1 MRNPWTLNDLK
12 NSPVAKLNEH
22 LFTETK
28 VKKKSKYN
36 NVKVEFDGYTFDSI
50 RERNYYVLLRARETA
65 GEITELR
72 LQVGYELNEGGSHS
86 LKYYADFTYLENGE
100 LKTVDVKGFRTAVYK
115 KKRKLMK
122 EVHGIEIIEVK

>member
-50 RERNYYVLLRARETA
+50 RERNYYVLLRARETE

-86 LKYYADFTYLENGE
+86 LKYFADFVYVESGKE
-100 LKTVDVKGFRTAVYK
+100 YVIDVKGFRTATYRK
-115 KKRKLMK
+115 KKKLMK
-122 EVHGIEIIEVK
+122 QVYGIEIIEV